1 MKLSISKEAQ
11 KGQGDHGGT
20 YFLQE
25 DKINNKAYWI
35 HQSDGKA
42 IWWDKDVEKWNVGS
56 IKDLGSDIA
65 GIKGPFDND
74 SPPNQLN
81 QITNGWRYWNGDKW
95 LYTNDVHF
103 EDWTFK
109 EGKFLHSLFNT
120 FLNAEFKRMSHFYD
134 FIFFK
139 VLTFPFLY

>member
-25 DKINNKAYWI
+25 NTRNNKPFWI

-42 IWWDKDVEKWNVGS
+42 IWWDKDVDKWNVGS
-56 IKDLGSDIA
+56 IKDLGSAIA

-109 EGKFLHSLFNT
+109 QGKFLRSLCT
-120 FLNAEFKRMSHFYD
+120 Q
-134 FIFFK
+134 
-139 VLTFPFLY
+139 V